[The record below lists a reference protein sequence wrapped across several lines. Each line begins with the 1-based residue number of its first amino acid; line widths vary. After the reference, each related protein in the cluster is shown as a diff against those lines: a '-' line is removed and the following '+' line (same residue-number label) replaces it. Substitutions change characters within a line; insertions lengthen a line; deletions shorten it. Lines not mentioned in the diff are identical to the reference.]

1 MRFHYLLAFLLVF
14 IVVQIPQFAVAT
26 SPCSASTCT
35 VQVVRIITTNDW
47 GTTFVNDS
55 VRVNAAASVSSLTLG
70 VPASIS
76 ANIHLISAKDGS
88 GRTIQ
93 VSPLPTNQTG
103 KYQPY
108 QFAFP
113 SPITGNYNFTVR
125 SVLSDLVSFDTSVSK
140 YTFSFSAFPVA
151 DNTSGKLVANVT
163 VLTRDWPTPATTPGN
178 ATTSGGRLLMPS
190 SGSVP
195 MTPFNSTVW
204 KMTFSAAGTSQ
215 NMFDVIAARTVRV
228 LGTGSLQVSD
238 TYNLTNRGR
247 DSPNVVFNLPAG
259 ATGIACNDLIGQ
271 LDPSNCITGPP
282 LSDGTVP
289 LTFSP
294 RFSTIRNGGAAVAIL
309 QYSLSGGTYV
319 SSTGLGRFSLTFQLL
334 NNVKFVSSNL
344 KTTIIFPPGGR
355 VGAISGQ
362 TPEISGNQ
370 VLLETGKL
378 TPYSSLG
385 FTMTYDLDPFWYSL
399 APLSWVALIVGGIA
413 TGALVLSSGP
423 QLGSTGFTPIQ
434 LIGRFVEMYDE
445 KSSLRLEEDKLDEDV
460 GRGAVAKYDYKRR
473 RRVMDL
479 RIIELDRLLNPLQEE
494 LTSSQSRYGEM
505 IKRMARAEAELQQVK
520 TSIADLK
527 NQNRAGRISRE
538 LYEQLSNDLFKRRAR
553 AQQTI
558 DSTVIGLREEAR

>member
-14 IVVQIPQFAVAT
+14 VVVQNPRFAAAA
-26 SPCSASTCT
+26 SACSTSTCT
-35 VQVVRIITTNDW
+35 VQVLRTITTNDW

-70 VPASIS
+70 VPASIG
-76 ANIHLISAKDGS
+76 ANIHLISAEDGS

-113 SPITGNYNFTVR
+113 SSITGNYNFTVR

-151 DNTSGKLVANVT
+151 DNTSGNLVANVT

-190 SGSVP
+190 SGTVP
-195 MTPFNSTVW
+195 ITPFNATVW

-215 NMFDVIAARTVRV
+215 NMFDVVAARTVKV
-228 LGTGSLQVSD
+228 LGAGGLQVSD

-259 ATGIACNDLIGQ
+259 ATAIACNDLIGQ
-271 LDPSNCITGPP
+271 LDPSNCLTAVLG
-282 LSDGTVP
+282 DGTVSV
-289 LTFSP
+289 TFSP
-294 RFSTIRNGGAAVAIL
+294 RFSTIKNGGAAVAIL
-309 QYSLSGGTYV
+309 QYSLSGGAYV

-344 KTTIIFPPGGR
+344 QTKITFPPGGR

-362 TPEISGNQ
+362 TPEVSGNQ

-378 TPYSSLG
+378 TPYSRLG
-385 FTMTYDLDPFWYSL
+385 FTMTYDLDPFWSSL
-399 APLSWVALIVGGIA
+399 PPLSWVALIVGGIA
-413 TGALVLSSGP
+413 TGTLVLSSGP
-423 QLGSTGFTPIQ
+423 QVGTTGYTPIQ
-434 LIGRFVEMYDE
+434 LIGRFVELFDE
-445 KSSLRLEEDKLDEDV
+445 KSSLRLEEDKLEEDV

-473 RRVMDL
+473 RRVIDL
-479 RIIELDRLLNPLQEE
+479 RLVELDKLLNPLKEE
-494 LTSSQSRYGEM
+494 LSSSQSRYGEM

-527 NQNRAGRISRE
+527 NQNRSGRISRE
-538 LYEQLSNDLFKRRAR
+538 LYEQLSSDLFKRRAR

-558 DSTVIGLREEAR
+558 DNIVIGLREEAR